1 MCLEE
6 DSILP
11 PVKTR
16 VLFTYCFEQSV
27 DVNNFNQE
35 LSKSVRTTF
44 HAGVEIA
51 AMQELLVPIS

>member
-11 PVKTR
+11 SVKTR

-51 AMQELLVPIS
+51 AMQELLVPGS